1 MFIGEYRHS
10 LDNKNRLI
18 IPSKY
23 REELGTNF
31 IVSKGFDG
39 CLTIYTQQ
47 EWRIMFEKI
56 KKLPMTKKQ
65 TRYYIHA
72 LTSKAVECDLD
83 KNGRIQLPQ
92 TLVNEANITKEC
104 VVVGVD
110 DHVEIWAEGTWE
122 DYYKIASD
130 SFEEI
135 AEELTEFLI

>member
-10 LDNKNRLI
+10 IDNKNRLI

-23 REELGTNF
+23 RDELGSNF

-39 CLTIYTQQ
+39 CLTIYTQEQ
-47 EWRIMFEKI
+47 WTIKFEQI
-56 KKLPMTKKQ
+56 KKLPITKKQ

-72 LTSKAVECDLD
+72 LTSKAIECDLD

-92 TLVNEANITKEC
+92 SLIDEATIKKEC
-104 VVVGVD
+104 VIVGVD
-110 DHVEIWAEGTWE
+110 DHVEIWADTVWE
-122 DYYKIASD
+122 EYYKVASE
-130 SFEEI
+130 SFEDI